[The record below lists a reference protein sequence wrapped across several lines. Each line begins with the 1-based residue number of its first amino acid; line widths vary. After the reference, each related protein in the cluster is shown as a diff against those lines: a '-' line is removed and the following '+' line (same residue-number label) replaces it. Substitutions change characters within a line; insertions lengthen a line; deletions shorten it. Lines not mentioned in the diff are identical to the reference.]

1 VKIGEVK
8 MRFDVEADTADQLQ
22 ARVDM
27 LVLAVEAAGL
37 AVGEID
43 AVACGPY
50 DRDAV
55 EVESV
60 TERPLEVGYL
70 IRAMA
75 FEAKT
80 GEPIPIQLPARSIPI
95 AVERHWRPPR
105 PGDRADRWILVVMVE
120 SPPADGNEF
129 SRVEYILHGVE
140 VGSDQVCPIGRRLG
154 LVMPEIAFGQLMGKP
169 VVWWSNV

>member
-1 VKIGEVK
+1 MVGEVT
-8 MRFDVEADTADQLQ
+8 MRFDVMAITAHQLQ
-22 ARVDM
+22 RQVDA
-27 LVLAVEAAGL
+27 LVLAIEATGI
-37 AVGEID
+37 AVGEIE
-43 AVACGPY
+43 ALACGPR

-60 TERPLEVGYL
+60 TERPLVVEYL
-70 IRAMA
+70 IRTMS

-80 GEPIPIQLPARSIPI
+80 GEPIAVHLPARSIPV
-95 AVERHWRPPR
+95 AVERHWRAVGPEV
-105 PGDRADRWILVVMVE
+105 DADRWILVVMVE
-120 SPPADGNEF
+120 KPPEGAKDF
-129 SRVEYILHGVE
+129 DPVEYTLHGIE